1 MNIISHKSCI
11 SNKKTPISGYNCN
24 TVLEYR
30 PILPFSPCLQGK
42 TVRKGKRKFSCRP
55 RIAEV
60 YPQFYTQEK
69 ADENNPAIGMTGQEI
84 WRYYEPK
91 AQDLFPSV

>member
-1 MNIISHKSCI
+1 MYTVVAQKKYNALATNRDTVYLGRLEHIAKGGII
-11 SNKKTPISGYNCN
+11 TPTSEQ
-24 TVLEYR
+24 LHE
-30 PILPFSPCLQGK
+30 LQD
-42 TVRKGKRKFSCRP
+42 TCFIKR
-55 RIAEV
+55 I
-60 YPQFYTQEK
+60 YTQEK